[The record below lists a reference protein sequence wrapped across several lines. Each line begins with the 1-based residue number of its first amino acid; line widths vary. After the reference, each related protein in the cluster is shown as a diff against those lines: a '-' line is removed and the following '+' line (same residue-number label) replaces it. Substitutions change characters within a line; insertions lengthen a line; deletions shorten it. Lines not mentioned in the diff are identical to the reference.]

1 MRAPGPERAQ
11 ALNFDDDRLVILGWD
26 LQNTHRRRAAWR
38 YRVWAVWGVTALPVT
53 GALAWFLHPGFTS
66 LGVMTFLLPLRADAL
81 PASRWTLPAASAV
94 WVRITAGPPGV
105 CVDHLFGLGVP
116 PLARVLDPD
125 TSVDVMNLGLRVQHL
140 AWEDV
145 DPIELDGNVLL
156 LGDVRI
162 RLDGVTPEELA
173 AGVDHLRALAQRH
186 AR

>member
-1 MRAPGPERAQ
+1 M
-11 ALNFDDDRLVILGWD
+11 
-26 LQNTHRRRAAWR
+26 
-38 YRVWAVWGVTALPVT
+38 
-53 GALAWFLHPGFTS
+53 
-66 LGVMTFLLPLRADAL
+66 
-81 PASRWTLPAASAV
+81 
-94 WVRITAGPPGV
+94 

-145 DPIELDGNVLL
+145 DPIELDGNVLI